1 MVEYILAERDNM
13 TLEELVQACK
23 EMDITLT
30 SVQTEQLLRYASL
43 LKEWNQKMN
52 LTAIV
57 EDGEILEKH
66 FLDSIYP
73 LADTAVQG
81 SVCDVG
87 SGAGFPGLVW
97 KIVRPDLNITLLE
110 PTGKRCTFLNAVI
123 ADLKLQQI
131 QVVNARAE
139 EFVKEKRE
147 SFDVVTARA
156 VANLSLLSELCIPLV
171 RVGGI
176 FLSMKGSNGI
186 EEKESAVKAT
196 TLLGCTCEEVKVHEL
211 DSGNR
216 VNVIYRKTK
225 ATPAKYP
232 RNYGQMKKKPLG

>member
-1 MVEYILAERDNM
+1 MTINELAETCEKLNIPIHSK
-13 TLEELVQACK
+13 Q
-23 EMDITLT
+23 
-30 SVQTEQLLRYASL
+30 QEQLMRYAGL
-43 LKEWNQKMN
+43 LKEWNEKMN

-57 EDGEILEKH
+57 EDSEILEKH

-73 LADTAVQG
+73 LTDTTVNG

-97 KIVRPDLNITLLE
+97 KIVRPDLEVTLLE
-110 PTGKRCTFLNAVI
+110 PTGKRCTFLQAVI
-123 ADLKLQQI
+123 DELGLENVK
-131 QVVNARAE
+131 VVNARAE
-139 EFVKEKRE
+139 EFVKENRE
-147 SFDVVTARA
+147 RFDVVTARA

-176 FLSMKGSNGI
+176 FLSMKGSSGQD
-186 EEKESAVKAT
+186 EMEKAT
-196 TLLGCTCEEVKVHEL
+196 KAITLLGCRLQDVKVHTL

-216 VNVIYRKTK
+216 VNLIYYKEK
-225 ATPAKYP
+225 ATPVKYP